1 MATTMLFETAFAKIN
16 LALHVRRRR
25 DDGYHDIETVFAFAQ
40 AGDALSAELAD
51 EVCLT
56 LTGPF
61 GAVLAVDEAD
71 NLVLRAARAVQ
82 QSFGIKA
89 GAHLTLDKRLP
100 VASGIGGG
108 SADAAAALRLLARL
122 WGLDPSDPRLMT
134 IAELLGSD
142 VPACLGSVTGW
153 ADGRGFPVQ
162 PVEAQGLSDTP
173 LLLVNPGVA
182 VATGPVFRAWDGVDR
197 GPLAADAS
205 IEAACA
211 GRNDLQPP
219 AISLAPVIGELL
231 ALLADTAPR
240 LSRMSGSGATC
251 FALYESL
258 AARDTAAAMV
268 AARHPDFWT
277 LATALR

>member
-1 MATTMLFETAFAKIN
+1 MLFDTAYAKIN

-40 AGDALSAELAD
+40 SGDELSAELAD
-51 EVCLT
+51 DVRLT
-56 LTGPF
+56 LSGPF

-71 NLVLRAARAVQ
+71 NLVLKAARAMQ
-82 QSFGIKA
+82 QAFGIKT
-89 GAHLTLDKRLP
+89 GAHLTLDKCLP

-108 SADAAAALRLLARL
+108 SADAAAALRVLSRL

-153 ADGRGFPVQ
+153 ADGRGFPVKS
-162 PVEAQGLSDTP
+162 VEASDLSGTP

-205 IEAACA
+205 IKAAHA

-231 ALLADTAPR
+231 AILADTKPS

-258 AARDTAAAMV
+258 AARDAAAALV
-268 AARHPDFWT
+268 ASRHLDFWT
-277 LATALR
+277 LATAIR